1 MLPSR
6 QDFHVAS
13 AYVSHIEE
21 QRIMKVISLT
31 ALAFVAVAALSGCN
45 KSEDNAAPADA
56 PAAAATA
63 PAAAPASMPADAPA
77 ATGTAAPAAAG
88 TAAPAPAS
96 TAPAQ

>member
-1 MLPSR
+1 LWQYST
-6 QDFHVAS
+6 VVS
-13 AYVSHIEE
+13 AYVLQIEE
-21 QRIMKVISLT
+21 QEIMKVVSLT

-45 KSEDNAAPADA
+45 KSEDAATPADA

-63 PAAAPASMPADAPA
+63 PAAAATAPTTAPA
-77 ATGTAAPAAAG
+77 AAATAPAAAG

>member
-6 QDFHVAS
+6 QDFHDVPV
-13 AYVSHIEE
+13 YVLHIEE
-21 QRIMKVISLT
+21 QRIMKVISIA

-77 ATGTAAPAAAG
+77 AATTAPAA
-88 TAAPAPAS
+88 TATAPAPAS